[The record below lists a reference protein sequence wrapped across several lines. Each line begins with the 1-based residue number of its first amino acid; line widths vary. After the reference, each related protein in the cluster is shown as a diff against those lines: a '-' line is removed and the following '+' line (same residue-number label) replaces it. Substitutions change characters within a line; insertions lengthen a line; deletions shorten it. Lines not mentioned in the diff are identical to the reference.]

1 MKKETTIRIK
11 KLFGIKIWQE
21 ETYWTEDEVKEKKEK
36 NKVGF

>member
-11 KLFGIKIWQE
+11 KLFGIKVWQE
-21 ETYWTEDEVKEKKEK
+21 ETYWTEDEVPKDRK